1 MHRAGISTLESSDLA
16 RNASSDRAAKV
27 PELFESP
34 LADQFRIHPGTRAD
48 HPIIRQ
54 LYNRLTFL
62 GLDKTI

>member
-34 LADQFRIHPGTRAD
+34 LADLFRIHPGIGAD
-48 HPIIRQ
+48 HLTIRQ
-54 LYNRLTFL
+54 LYNLLTFFR
-62 GLDKTI
+62 T